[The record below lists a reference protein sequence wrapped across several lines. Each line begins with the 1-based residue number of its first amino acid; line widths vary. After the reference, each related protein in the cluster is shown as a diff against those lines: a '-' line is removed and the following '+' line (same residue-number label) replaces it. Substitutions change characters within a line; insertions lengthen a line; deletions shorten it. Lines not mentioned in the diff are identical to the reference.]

1 MGACESVP
9 TQPEIDWAVPHT
21 DVGKLNTKSGS
32 DVESKE
38 LTGTGVIGLGSRLGR
53 GLS

>member
-1 MGACESVP
+1 MGACESILM
-9 TQPEIDWAVPHT
+9 QPEIDWEVPHT

-38 LTGTGVIGLGSRLGR
+38 LTGTGVIGLDSRSGQ